1 MPELPEVE
9 TIRLQLSKL
18 IIGSKI
24 KDIQIF
30 QRKSFTGDEKLLI
43 GANISGLRRF
53 AKMLVMDT
61 DKGLLLAVHLKMTG
75 QLIYK
80 KFKLQNSNNKKET
93 LPNKYTR
100 VIINFTDGSKL
111 FFNDLRRFGWIKA
124 VKEQDLEEIISKL
137 GPDPMEMG
145 DSDFDKILKSAKKP
159 IKLLLMDQEKLGGVG
174 NIYANEA
181 LFAARIIPKIQ
192 A

>member
-9 TIRLQLSKL
+9 TIRLQLSQL
-18 IIGSKI
+18 ISGLKI

-80 KFKLQNSNNKKET
+80 KFKLQNSNNKKEN

-100 VIINFTDGSKL
+100 VIINFTDGSGL
-111 FFNDLRRFGWIKA
+111 FFNDVRRFGWMRV
-124 VKEQDLEEIISKL
+124 VKKRDFEEIINKL
-137 GPDPMEMG
+137 GPDPTRINSG
-145 DSDFDKILKSAKKP
+145 DFYKILKLSKKP
-159 IKLLLMDQEKLGGVG
+159 IKDRKSVV
-174 NIYANEA
+174 
-181 LFAARIIPKIQ
+181 
-192 A
+192 